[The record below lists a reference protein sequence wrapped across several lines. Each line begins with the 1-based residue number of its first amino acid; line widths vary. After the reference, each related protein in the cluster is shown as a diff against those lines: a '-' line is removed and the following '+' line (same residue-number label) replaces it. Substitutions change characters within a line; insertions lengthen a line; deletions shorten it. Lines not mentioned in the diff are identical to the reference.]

1 MIKAKAIS
9 GSVLPTH
16 PTKLLRDRGFPG
28 EAELNFVLNGIVER
42 NAAGT
47 YLLDPCILGKM
58 LGANGGKLTF
68 WPYNMPAADRPY
80 PQVKQ

>member
-16 PTKLLRDRGFPG
+16 PTKLLRDRDFPG

-47 YLLDPCILGKM
+47 SGTKENALTQLSQRYLMTLASRERL
-58 LGANGGKLTF
+58 
-68 WPYNMPAADRPY
+68 
-80 PQVKQ
+80 